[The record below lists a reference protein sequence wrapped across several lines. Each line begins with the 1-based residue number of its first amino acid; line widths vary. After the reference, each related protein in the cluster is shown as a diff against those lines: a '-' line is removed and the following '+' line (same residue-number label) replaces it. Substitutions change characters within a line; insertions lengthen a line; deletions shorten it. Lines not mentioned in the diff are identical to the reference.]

1 MTSHF
6 RPIESFHY
14 RFKYKQTQ
22 IGRIDNDSFLLD
34 VALDCVFIFYSKY
47 SSISSSFYLKLL
59 RLWVKELHGIYCA
72 SDSGYQQASK
82 RKPRHHLIS
91 GRRRSYKHGNF
102 FNTSRLLQWW
112 YTFLWQITRQTKI
125 KQIWADTEKSRDV
138 L

>member
-22 IGRIDNDSFLLD
+22 IGRSDNDSFLLD
-34 VALDCVFIFYSKY
+34 VALDCVFIFYPKY
-47 SSISSSFYLKLL
+47 SSILFIIV
-59 RLWVKELHGIYCA
+59 LWNFSLSKGTPRDIIYCA

-82 RKPRHHLIS
+82 RKPTHHLIS
-91 GRRRSYKHGNF
+91 GRRRSYKYGNI
-102 FNTSRLLQWW
+102 FNTSRLLWW
-112 YTFLWQITRQTKI
+112 YTFLWQLTWQTKI
-125 KQIWADTEKSRDV
+125 KQIWADTEESRDF